1 MAAAILKKRRGIY
14 FQLLLIIV
22 LLFPLW
28 MSLAWFFGSKRKLV
42 VAIVDKTVLTREG
55 QEHISLDWILTQQ
68 RFTKNS
74 KDLYQSD
81 RDYFGFFPGKDEK
94 FQLKGLERF
103 SQDQLKQLARE
114 SDVAYITDSYG
125 IYRNEWYQQGDSKD
139 RSGIVYG
146 GMSKQDVFFLKQ
158 MQQNHKLIV
167 TEFNCLGSPTDSSI
181 RNNFETLF
189 GIRWSGWIGRYFD
202 SFDTLT
208 NKELPKWLV
217 RNYKQQHGGAWPFT
231 KSGVAF
237 IHADDRIMILENET
251 HLNTELPY
259 IYSSAEGMN
268 HYGLPSKMKYAFW
281 FDVLEVDT
289 SFNHVMANF
298 KIDVNAKGLEELRKV
313 NIPTVFPAITT
324 HINTDY
330 RFFYFSGDFCDNP
343 ISLGTAYFKQI
354 HHLGWFMY
362 NKRDPQERKSFF
374 WTFYRPL
381 VTTILNDYYYSI
393 HPQ

>member
-1 MAAAILKKRRGIY
+1 MAAAILKKRRGVY
-14 FQLLLIIV
+14 FQLLLILV
-22 LLFPLW
+22 LLLPLW

-55 QEHISLDWILTQQ
+55 QEHISLNWILTQE
-68 RFTKNS
+68 RFTKNN
-74 KDLYQSD
+74 KDLYKSD
-81 RDYFGFFPGKDEK
+81 HDYFGFFPGKDEK

-103 SQDQLKQLARE
+103 NEEQLKQLANE
-114 SDVAYITDSYG
+114 SDLAYITDSYG
-125 IYRNEWYQQGDSKD
+125 IYRNEWYKQGDSKD

-146 GMSKQDVFFLKQ
+146 GMSKQDVFLLKQ
-158 MQQNHKLIV
+158 MQQKHKLIV

-181 RNNFETLF
+181 RNSFENLF

-208 NKELPKWLV
+208 NKEIPKWLV
-217 RNYKQQHGGAWPFT
+217 RNYKLQHNGAWPFT
-231 KSGVAF
+231 KSGIAF

-251 HLNTELPY
+251 HLNNELPY

-268 HYGLPSKMKYAFW
+268 HYGLPSKIKYAFW

-289 SFNHVMANF
+289 SYNHVMANF
-298 KIDVNAKGLEELRKV
+298 KLEPNAKGLIELRKA
-313 NIPTVFPAITT
+313 NIPVVFPAITT

-343 ISLGTAYFKQI
+343 IGLGTAYFKQI
-354 HHLGWFMY
+354 HHLSWFMY

-381 VTTILNDYYYSI
+381 VTTILNDYYSSI
-393 HPQ
+393 HL